1 MSRPTYDELLD
12 IAVKQAVIICER
24 NAQIAA
30 LNEENE
36 GLIDRLAEYEF
47 MYDLRTDM
55 ANIESSREYED
66 YDMTDNE
73 FMEINHHA

>member
-1 MSRPTYDELLD
+1 MLFRSELLD

-30 LNEENE
+30 LDEENE
-36 GLIDRLAEYEF
+36 RLIDRLAEYEF

-66 YDMTDNE
+66 YDLTDNE
-73 FMEINHHA
+73 FMEMNRA

>member
-1 MSRPTYDELLD
+1 MSKQSYDELLD
-12 IAVKQAVIICER
+12 LAVKQAVIICER

-66 YDMTDNE
+66 YDMTDSE
-73 FMEINHHA
+73 FMETKPYA